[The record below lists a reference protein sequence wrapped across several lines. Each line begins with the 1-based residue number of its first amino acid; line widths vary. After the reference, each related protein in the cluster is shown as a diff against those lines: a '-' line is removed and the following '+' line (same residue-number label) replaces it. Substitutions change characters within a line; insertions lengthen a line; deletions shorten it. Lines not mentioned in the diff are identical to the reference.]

1 MQLKIPPK
9 RAKYKRHSA
18 DPYLPVI
25 RKLLQAQA
33 TVTHIYSVIQEH
45 GYNKSLSTL
54 RDYMTKLKKRVRNQK
69 DEDIITISR
78 YKLQAYLWFK
88 RIPTCEEQTNFDKLF
103 EEHETLYRL
112 KSIIQAFQKLLNE
125 QKNEQ
130 VLETWLIQAKENEIP
145 EIQQFIKYIRTDIEA
160 VKHALSYSW
169 SNGLVEGHVN
179 RLEVIKRQMYGR
191 AKLDLLSRKVL
202 YQTT

>member
-1 MQLKIPPK
+1 
-9 RAKYKRHSA
+9 
-18 DPYLPVI
+18 
-25 RKLLQAQA
+25 
-33 TVTHIYSVIQEH
+33 
-45 GYNKSLSTL
+45 
-54 RDYMTKLKKRVRNQK
+54 MTKLKKRVRNQK